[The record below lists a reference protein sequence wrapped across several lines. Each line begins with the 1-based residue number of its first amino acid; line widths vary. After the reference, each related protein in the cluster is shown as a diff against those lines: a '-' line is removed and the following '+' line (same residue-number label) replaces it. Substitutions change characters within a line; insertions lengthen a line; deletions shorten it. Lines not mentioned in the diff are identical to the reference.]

1 MSRSA
6 TRRTACAT
14 SRACSPTGRSAA
26 SDRICFGATDI
37 SFTGSD
43 NNTHQVYVS
52 RLADYRLKDA
62 DIVDHL
68 VVLVE
73 QKAAAIEAAKS
84 AETAAALEP
93 AQ

>member
-1 MSRSA
+1 MSSGA

-14 SRACSPTGRSAA
+14 SRACSPNGRSAA

-37 SFTGSD
+37 GFTGGGD
-43 NNTHQVYVS
+43 NTQRVYIS
-52 RLADYRLKDA
+52 GIADHRLKDA

-68 VVLVE
+68 VAPDG
-73 QKAAAIEAAKS
+73 QQGAAIAAAKS